1 MYRPIEQ
8 VIYSTQRGM
17 EEKLLIKVN
26 VAERFYPLKIDRPDE
41 ARIREAAKMID
52 EKLTQY
58 KARYRDSD
66 AQDHLAMASLQFV
79 IRLLDLQDKLEVS
92 GLEDQ
97 LRQLESMV
105 DDLLNAKF
113 ERSLT

>member
-1 MYRPIEQ
+1 
-8 VIYSTQRGM
+8 M

-41 ARIREAAKMID
+41 ARIREAARMIN

-58 KARYRDSD
+58 KSRYKDSD
-66 AQDHLAMASLQFV
+66 AQDHLAMVSLQFV
-79 IRLLDLQDKLEVS
+79 IRMLSLQDKLEVS

-97 LRQLESMV
+97 LKQLESII
-105 DDLLNAKF
+105 DDMLKTRL
-113 ERSLT
+113 ERPLT